1 MGRIPM
7 NSTAKGVVPLSV
19 GLIVLLATTA
29 LVFFGLAQR
38 VLDRMNL
45 TDGQAILFLGLII
58 AGSFFDIPIARE
70 PISISINVGGAII
83 PLILVFWLISRAG
96 TSVEKWRG
104 LIAGIATGVV
114 IWGFSQLVGQQEPAE
129 QWLDPLWSYSLI
141 AGIFGYLAGRSR
153 RSAFIA
159 GVLGIIT
166 ADLIHMGIAL
176 ARGIETTVAIGGAG
190 AFDAVVLAGVI
201 AVVLAEVFGE
211 GRERLGGGP
220 VHHQDRPKALDNEE
234 FLLHEFADE
243 LGGLDE
249 AGDDDGDGTLLDVNA
264 VGITD
269 EDLRALG
276 RSKKAA
282 AARRHVLR
290 VDASGELTTWRS
302 DEEAEGRP
310 IIVNAAEEEESD
322 ES

>member
-1 MGRIPM
+1 
-7 NSTAKGVVPLSV
+7 
-19 GLIVLLATTA
+19 
-29 LVFFGLAQR
+29 
-38 VLDRMNL
+38 MNL

-70 PISISINVGGAII
+70 PISISINLGGAIV
-83 PLILVFWLISRAG
+83 PLVLVFWLIGRAG
-96 TSVEKWRG
+96 TGVEKWRG
-104 LIAGIATGVV
+104 LIAGVVTGVV
-114 IWGFSQLVGQQEPAE
+114 IWGFSKLVGQQEPAE

-190 AFDAVVLAGVI
+190 AFDAVIVAGVI

-211 GRERLGGGP
+211 GRERLGQGP

-243 LGGLDE
+243 LGGLE
-249 AGDDDGDGTLLDVNA
+249 DGDEDNGSNVDGNDTSVDVNA
-264 VGITD
+264 LGITD
-269 EDLRALG
+269 EDLRVLRRDG
-276 RSKKAA
+276 KGFRV
-282 AARRHVLR
+282 RRHILR
-290 VDASGELTTWRS
+290 VDAGGELTTL
-302 DEEAEGRP
+302 RP
-310 IIVNAAEEEESD
+310 GEDVGSIPTDVNAAEEEESD
-322 ES
+322 EG